1 MIGHLILILVV
12 FCPLEAS
19 SNAWIPV
26 TEVDFYPLTV
36 DESFSWHISADNV
49 SLEVVRDT
57 YDQHACDSILVG
69 SADDG
74 CVMAPKCRLVAKSQ
88 IRHRLFSSDTYL
100 CSGERV
106 SNDTSY
112 VSGVLSSR
120 GLGDVDEESPIVYM
134 PRWKSRAVKAVS
146 KRWGT
151 VYTVTEDSW
160 SYLRFIRYP
169 DGKGGLLGGDCF
181 RDISADIE
189 ESSRG
194 EVINDRYVYH
204 TTRGAH
210 KALCTEEFARR
221 NHIYFCGS
229 DDFNAVVKI
238 GRHEPLR
245 CHLTFSPLVSQ
256 EGADSRKT
264 WEVDMPLCK
273 DGGGSGLDTRSK
285 MLYQAYIGPYYA
297 ALTRSGAYGD
307 PVKDGVELP
316 LGTLASV
323 RQVDEVRMLGTLPNN
338 YTIGADVFYA
348 NGRRIPCRIEVVGE
362 RELPVHTIDHS
373 VWGKAIRFL
382 LSGLHELMINVIGPA
397 IKELFYVIWQLFQ
410 AIVVPVLSVMIS
422 CIMDSTFWFT
432 VLCII
437 LIALCVIIRYMML
450 KLTSSGVY
458 VILKKDSE
466 YTYGDTTLP
475 VNRF

>member
-1 MIGHLILILVV
+1 
-12 FCPLEAS
+12 
-19 SNAWIPV
+19 V
-26 TEVDFYPLTV
+26 TEVDFYPLTD
-36 DESFSWHISADNV
+36 DESYSWRVSADNV
-49 SLEVVRDT
+49 SLEAVRDT

-100 CSGERV
+100 CSGERI

-112 VSGVLSSR
+112 VSGILSSR
-120 GLGDVDEESPIVYM
+120 GLGDVDEELPVVYM
-134 PRWKSRAVKAVS
+134 PKWKSRAVKAVS
-146 KRWGT
+146 KKWDT

-169 DGKGGLLGGDCF
+169 DGKGGLLSGDCF
-181 RDISADIE
+181 RDISADVE

-194 EVINDRYVYH
+194 EVVDDRYIYH

-210 KALCTEEFARR
+210 KDLCTEEFARR
-221 NHIYFCGS
+221 NHIFFCGS
-229 DDFNAVVKI
+229 EEFNPEVKV
-238 GRHEPLR
+238 GRHEPIR

-256 EGADSRKT
+256 EGADARKT

-273 DGGGSGLDTRSK
+273 DGGGSGLDLRNKIMYGYFVGS
-285 MLYQAYIGPYYA
+285 YY
-297 ALTRSGAYGD
+297 TNPMYPD
-307 PVKDGVELP
+307 PVKVGVELP
-316 LGTLASV
+316 TGTLVSV
-323 RQVDEVRMLGTLPNN
+323 RQVIEISLLGALPDQYVNGSN
-338 YTIGADVFYA
+338 IFHI
-348 NGRRIPCRIEVVGE
+348 NGRRVPCRIEIVGK
-362 RELPVHTIDHS
+362 RELPVHTVDHS
-373 VWGKAIRFL
+373 VSSKAIRFF
-382 LSGLHELMINVIGPA
+382 LSGLHALMIGVIGPA

-410 AIVVPVLSVMIS
+410 AVVMPVINLLIACV
-422 CIMDSTFWFT
+422 MDSTFWFS
-432 VLCII
+432 VLCIVVVM
-437 LIALCVIIRYMML
+437 LCVVVRYLML

-475 VNRF
+475 VKRF